1 MFLLQTGWLSPGDN
15 TWQGQFKDRVPQSV
29 PQLGCVSAVLVRP
42 MPSSPAPHWPA
53 GSVCVWTPPERSPRE
68 KSAHAMGTGQ
78 PPKDN
83 KIVLSRSEV
92 LGSSR
97 DVAETCQMLFCYEKH
112 YHNSPKSM
120 SMEIHS
126 LYLQEP
132 AETLAVLRMNV
143 EEKKHSRMGLR
154 GKKNKKPP
162 KTKQKIDKHPSS
174 LHSSLGH
181 CLTWNAKH
189 AGGSSGDW
197 LS

>member
-29 PQLGCVSAVLVRP
+29 PQLGCVSAALVRP
-42 MPSSPAPHWPA
+42 MPSSRALHWPA
-53 GSVCVWTPPERSPRE
+53 GSVCVWTPPEHSPRE

-78 PPKDN
+78 PPKEN

-120 SMEIHS
+120 SMEIQFVSARASRDPSS
-126 LYLQEP
+126 LKDECW
-132 AETLAVLRMNV
+132 R
-143 EEKKHSRMGLR
+143 EKTQQDGTK
-154 GKKNKKPP
+154 GKKKQQKNP
-162 KTKQKIDKHPSS
+162 KTKQKIDKNPSS